1 MLHRGFAIEARGLK
15 KIYNDRKVVDDISF
29 QIAEG
34 ESYAFL
40 GPNGAGKSSTFKMI
54 YGSTQMTEGEIF
66 VMGLN
71 VRRNTTAVKA
81 RIGVVP
87 QDDGLDSD
95 FSVLD
100 NLLNFARY
108 FRIPRARAEVKAR
121 ELLRFMHL
129 EDYDDQTVET
139 LSGGL
144 RRRLT
149 IARALIHEPA
159 LLILDEPTNVLDP
172 QARLWIWDRFLEL
185 KAKGVTIVL
194 CTHNMEEAERVC
206 DRVALMDRGR
216 ILHESTPAEL
226 ITQQVGKEVVELSC
240 TSEDI
245 NYVVSRIRDQYDYQ
259 ILPNRVRLFIKPE
272 QDGRAAMN
280 LVPAKGI
287 VIRRANLEDVFLKVT
302 GHNLRDESV
311 AGGMGGP
318 K

>member
-129 EDYDDQTVET
+129 KITMIK
-139 LSGGL
+139 LS
-144 RRRLT
+144 R
-149 IARALIHEPA
+149 HS
-159 LLILDEPTNVLDP
+159 V
-172 QARLWIWDRFLEL
+172 
-185 KAKGVTIVL
+185 
-194 CTHNMEEAERVC
+194 
-206 DRVALMDRGR
+206 VA
-216 ILHESTPAEL
+216 
-226 ITQQVGKEVVELSC
+226 
-240 TSEDI
+240 
-245 NYVVSRIRDQYDYQ
+245 
-259 ILPNRVRLFIKPE
+259 
-272 QDGRAAMN
+272 
-280 LVPAKGI
+280 
-287 VIRRANLEDVFLKVT
+287 
-302 GHNLRDESV
+302 
-311 AGGMGGP
+311 
-318 K
+318 

>member
-15 KIYNDRKVVDDISF
+15 KVYKDRKVVDDISF

-66 VMGLN
+66 VLGLN

-87 QDDGLDSD
+87 QDDGLDTD

-108 FRIPRARAEVKAR
+108 FRIPRARAEVRAR

-129 EDYDDQTVET
+129 EDYDDQAVET

-144 RRRLT
+144 RRRLA
-149 IARALIHEPA
+149 IARALIHDPA
-159 LLILDEPTNVLDP
+159 ILILDEPTNGLDP
-172 QARLWIWDRFLEL
+172 QARMWIWDRFLEL
-185 KAKGVTIVL
+185 KKKGVTLLL

-216 ILHESTPAEL
+216 ILHESTPARL

-240 TSEDI
+240 TAEDI
-245 NYVVSRIRDQYDYQ
+245 NYLVSRISDQYDYQ

-272 QDGRAAMN
+272 QDGRAAMS

-287 VIRRANLEDVFLKVT
+287 VIRKANLEDVFLKVT
-302 GHNLRDESV
+302 GHNLREESYSD
-311 AGGMGGP
+311 GMGGSR
-318 K
+318 